1 MKPSEE
7 TRQQTRT
14 MRKRKAIPKTG
25 SDSNGAEEGRP
36 AHQEQQGA
44 MGVPVLPQQMDEA
57 TVKFGDMVRAMQYL
71 TEEVTNLRYQLLQY
85 QCPKNKSK
93 RKSNS

>member
-1 MKPSEE
+1 
-7 TRQQTRT
+7 
-14 MRKRKAIPKTG
+14 MRKRKTIPETG
-25 SDSNGAEEGRP
+25 ADSRGEEEGRP

-44 MGVPVLPQQMDEA
+44 VAEPVLSQQMDEA

-85 QCPKNKSK
+85 QCPKNKSR

>member
-1 MKPSEE
+1 
-7 TRQQTRT
+7 
-14 MRKRKAIPKTG
+14 MRKRKTIPKAG
-25 SDSNGAEEGRP
+25 SDSKGAEEGRP

-44 MGVPVLPQQMDEA
+44 VAEPVLSQQMDEA

-71 TEEVTNLRYQLLQY
+71 TDEVTNLRYQLLQY
-85 QCPKNKSK
+85 QTKCQKNKSP